1 VLVTQSK
8 KGTLFPLC
16 TNNLQG
22 EMRLP
27 SRNILKLHQN
37 TEIIERLQQEILC
50 AFEKSEQDNEQKL
63 SRITDTMINQT
74 VESILEAERES
85 DEKFKEIISSLPY
98 YNEPGKHIKL
108 RYYSHQ
114 LSADL
119 ISRLK

>member
-1 VLVTQSK
+1 
-8 KGTLFPLC
+8 
-16 TNNLQG
+16 
-22 EMRLP
+22 MRLP

-37 TEIIERLQQEILC
+37 TETIERLQQEILC

>member
-1 VLVTQSK
+1 MLVTQSK

-16 TNNLQG
+16 ANNLQG

-37 TEIIERLQQEILC
+37 TETIERLQQEILC